1 MPLTNQQVAIL
12 QGAIAGYR
20 FPAVYFN
27 FAVNAPVAAANM
39 SAVEAHIHGQ
49 LTSANPQSVLH
60 GLANVIYWG
69 YAQIGY
75 RDVRVNNFLAGANNA
90 HAASFQNLTA
100 GGVVPTLRQIKN
112 IHMPQFSGISFI
124 SKILA
129 FLDPINYCVL
139 DQQLARLANGH
150 GVRALNQLTQGQ
162 QIRVSANNQVAY
174 DLWRQECAAI
184 STAYFGGAYRA
195 IDVERGFFHLVQT
208 GQLHLAQQIYAN
220 A

>member
-1 MPLTNQQVAIL
+1 MPLTHQQIASLQAAIT
-12 QGAIAGYR
+12 GYG

-27 FAVNAPVAAANM
+27 FSVNAPVTAANM
-39 SAVEAHIHGQ
+39 AAVEAHIHGQ
-49 LTSANPQSVLH
+49 LTSANPQRVLH
-60 GLANVIYWG
+60 GLANVLYWG

-75 RDVRVNNFLAGANNA
+75 RDVRVKKFLAGANGT
-90 HAASFQNLTA
+90 HAASFINLTA
-100 GGVVPTLRQIKN
+100 GGVVPNLRQVKD

-139 DQQLARLANGH
+139 DQQLARISTGNGN
-150 GVRALNQLTQGQ
+150 RALNQLKQGQ

-174 DLWRQECAAI
+174 DLWRKECAAI
-184 STAYFGGAYRA
+184 STTYFGGAYRA

-208 GQLHLAQQIYAN
+208 SQLPLAQTIYAN